1 MKKTICILLVL
12 ISLFTMALASCNDA
26 SDVSEND
33 VSAGPQAYV
42 PHLGETSAH
51 KGKVLKILTSNKDHS
66 FAKEA
71 FNATE
76 LNNEP
81 VNDAS
86 YERNLQ
92 LEANY
97 GFTIETIWEDAAAAF
112 LDRAREDKISG
123 LDNYD
128 VFVTGLQSLCTLAAE
143 GFFLDLNSL
152 ENSNLN
158 LDQPWWDQPFNED
171 MSVAGKLYFATG
183 DIVMLDD
190 ESTRCILYN
199 KDLIEDNKLESPAQL
214 VYDHKWTLDALYE
227 MAKIASHEGDGDGK
241 MTVTG
246 GDVWGLVQAS
256 FESYTLILG
265 SDCPLVSK
273 DEDDIPRLAMMD
285 TRNFDAFAKVWEI
298 CTDRETTAYTEQ
310 YYAWNDPN
318 AGNVCSNFEK
328 GQSLF
333 YTITISAVNGQGLR
347 EADIRYGILPIPMFN
362 EEQETYCTTI
372 NPYQFHAVSIKE
384 SCKDVDF
391 VTFALEAMAWTGKEY
406 ITPEYYDR
414 TLKNKRILDDD
425 DSAEMLDI
433 IFSNRISDVSICYNW
448 DDCIQ
453 YYNRVLT
460 QGTGGLASLVESEE
474 AQFNSEMEKTLE
486 FFTKD

>member
-1 MKKTICILLVL
+1 MKKTVCILLIVL
-12 ISLFTMALASCNDA
+12 TLLSAVLCSCN
-26 SDVSEND
+26 SVPEESVPE
-33 VSAGPQAYV
+33 VSAGPTSYV
-42 PHLGETSAH
+42 PHLGETKAH
-51 KGKVLKILTSNKDHS
+51 NGKVLKILTSNKNHS
-66 FAKEA
+66 FAQEA

-76 LNNEP
+76 ITNEP

-86 YERNLQ
+86 FERNLQ

-97 GFTIETIWEDAAAAF
+97 GFTIETIWEEAASAF
-112 LDRAREDKISG
+112 LERAREDKATG
-123 LDNYD
+123 MDDYD
-128 VFVTGLQSLCTLAAE
+128 VVVTGLQTLCTLAAE

-152 ENSNLN
+152 EGSNLN

-199 KDLIEDNKLESPAQL
+199 KDLIEENQLDSPAQL

-227 MAKIASHEGDGDGK
+227 MAKVVSHEGDGDGK

-246 GDVWGLVQAS
+246 EDVWGLVQAS

-273 DEDDIPRLAMMD
+273 DQDDIPRLAMMD
-285 TRNFDAFAKVWEI
+285 TRNFEAFEKVWEI

-310 YYAWNDPN
+310 YYAWNDPD
-318 AGNVCSNFEK
+318 AGVVCRNFEL

-333 YTITISAVNGQGLR
+333 YTITISAVNGQSLR
-347 EADIRYGILPIPMFN
+347 EADIRYGILPIPMFD

-384 SCKDVDF
+384 SCEDVDF
-391 VTFALEAMAWTGKEY
+391 VTFALEAMAWTGREY

-433 IFSNRISDVSICYNW
+433 IFSNRIADVSICYNW

-460 QGTGGLASLVESEE
+460 QGTNGLASLVESEE
-474 AQFNSEMEKTLE
+474 DQFNFEMEKTLT

>member
-12 ISLFTMALASCNDA
+12 VSLFTMALASCNDA
-26 SDVSEND
+26 SDASETD
-33 VSAGPQAYV
+33 VSVGPQAYV
-42 PHLGETSAH
+42 PHLGETTAY
-51 KGKVLKILTSNKDHS
+51 KGKVLTILSSHEEHNYS
-66 FAKEA
+66 KEA
-71 FNATE
+71 FSATE
-76 LNNEP
+76 VTNEP
-81 VNDAS
+81 INDAS
-86 YERNLQ
+86 YNRNIK
-92 LEANY
+92 LEENY
-97 GFTIETIWEDAAAAF
+97 GFKIETIWEDAGNFMNRVRDDKAAG
-112 LDRAREDKISG
+112 I
-123 LDNYD
+123 DNYD
-128 VFVTGLQSLCTLAAE
+128 VMVSGLQTLAFLAAE

-152 ENSNLN
+152 EDSNLQ

-190 ESTRCILYN
+190 EYTRCILYN
-199 KDLIEDNKLESPAQL
+199 KDLVEDNNLENPAQL

-227 MAKIASHEGDGDGK
+227 MARVASHEGDGDGK

-273 DEDDIPRLAMMD
+273 DDDDIPRLAMMD
-285 TRNFDAFAKVWEI
+285 SRNVEAFEKVWEI

-310 YYAWNDPN
+310 WYSWNAPD
-318 AGNVCSNFEK
+318 AYKVCENFQK

-333 YTITISAVNGQGLR
+333 YTITINAVSGKGLR
-347 EADIRYGILPIPMFN
+347 EADIRYGILPIPMYD
-362 EEQETYCTTI
+362 EEQEAYCTTI

-384 SCKDVDF
+384 NCKDIDF
-391 VTFALEAMAWTGKEY
+391 VTFALEALAWTGKEY
-406 ITPEYYDR
+406 ITPEYYER

-433 IFSNRISDVSICYNW
+433 IFSNRIADVSICYNW

-453 YYNRVLT
+453 YYNRIFSA
-460 QGTGGLASLVESEE
+460 GDGGLASLVESEQD
-474 AQFNSEMEKTLE
+474 QFNFEMEKTLE

>member
-1 MKKTICILLVL
+1 MKRTICILLVL

-26 SDVSEND
+26 SDASKAD
-33 VSAGPQAYV
+33 VSTGPQAYV
-42 PHLGETSAH
+42 PHLGDTTAYN
-51 KGKVLKILTSNKDHS
+51 GKVLTILSSHETNNYS
-66 FAKEA
+66 KEA
-71 FNATE
+71 FSATE
-76 LNNEP
+76 ITNEP
-81 VNDAS
+81 INDAS

-97 GFTIETIWEDAAAAF
+97 GFTIETVWQDAGGYLARVRDDKAAG
-112 LDRAREDKISG
+112 I
-123 LDNYD
+123 DNYD
-128 VFVTGLQSLCTLAAE
+128 VMVTGLQMLSTLAAE
-143 GFFLDLNSL
+143 GFFLDLNSI
-152 ENSNLN
+152 ENSNLH
-158 LDQPWWDQPFNED
+158 LDQPWWDQPFNDD

-190 ESTRCILYN
+190 EYTRCILYN
-199 KDLIEDNKLESPAQL
+199 KDIIEDNNLENPAQL
-214 VYDHKWTLDALYE
+214 VYDHMWTLDALYE
-227 MAKIASHEGDGDGK
+227 MAKVASHEGDGDGK

-285 TRNFDAFAKVWEI
+285 ARNVEAFEKVWEI

-310 YYAWNDPN
+310 WYSWDASDAYK
-318 AGNVCSNFEK
+318 VCENFQK

-333 YTITISAVNGQGLR
+333 YTITINAVSGKGLR
-347 EADIRYGILPIPMFN
+347 EADIRYGILPIPMYD
-362 EEQETYCTTI
+362 EEQEAYCTTI
-372 NPYQFHAVSIKE
+372 NPYHFHAISIKE
-384 SCKDVDF
+384 NCKDIDF
-391 VTFALEAMAWTGKEY
+391 VTFALEALAWTGKEY
-406 ITPEYYDR
+406 ITPEYYER

-433 IFSNRISDVSICYNW
+433 IFSNRIADVSICYNW

-453 YYNRVLT
+453 YYNRIFSA
-460 QGTGGLASLVESEE
+460 GDGGLASLVESEQD
-474 AQFNSEMEKTLE
+474 QFNFEMEKTLE